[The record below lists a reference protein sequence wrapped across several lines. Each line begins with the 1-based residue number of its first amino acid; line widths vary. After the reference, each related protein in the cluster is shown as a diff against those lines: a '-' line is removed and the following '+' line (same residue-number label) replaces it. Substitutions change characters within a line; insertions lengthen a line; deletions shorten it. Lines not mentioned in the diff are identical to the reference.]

1 VSESESISEAPSESL
16 STSELTSMSA
26 SESLEEAI
34 ESEIHRA
41 ENEADDLLDT
51 SGVLPNT
58 GSMFNG
64 FSNIGALLTALGL
77 GGLFTK
83 KKKDEK

>member
-1 VSESESISEAPSESL
+1 SGSVSASDSA
-16 STSELTSMSA
+16 STSASDSA
-26 SESLEEAI
+26 SVSSSESLEEAI
-34 ESEIHRA
+34 ESETHGA
-41 ENEADDLLDT
+41 ENEADDLLDR
-51 SGVLPNT
+51 SGMLPNT
-58 GSMFNG
+58 GSKFNH